1 MGQTVG
7 RDLFT
12 KSPSNAADVK
22 SAENPKLDE
31 NELDEAA
38 KRVFEWLDQKKQGS
52 LTLREVRNTV
62 PGLYLPH
69 SLPALYYFDE
79 EMDGS
84 FDFGEIVKLL
94 RYCRKQK
101 KRVKKQLRKDPEKVS
116 VLRRAIDEGILSGK
130 NALCASEVRKITSCS
145 KYRCVYKTRKN
156 GQGSTDKESSEV
168 GELPPRSDSV
178 SPVGD
183 KALKRSDSLV
193 SETNAAIEAAAVVM
207 SSELAEAEPSCS
219 KLDLPNGLE
228 GQQQGEGRTQSVSM
242 FGSQRE
248 FSFQSTSDILKQ
260 ENECPRLDTDS
271 SAPVAA
277 QLDTT
282 PLLSCL
288 GEELSSAA
296 LNAAMAER
304 MIQDCIANLANQ
316 LHDSAHRDKYM
327 EWLWKLTNC
336 DKKDVISLEELH
348 LLLDALEEDGINI
361 KELMFSDSGDPKD
374 PVDKR
379 IMDEYNTTHTG
390 YLSREEFMVLADLVV
405 REYENWQARHV
416 EIIGDYELNHVLG
429 YGSQGVVRCATKIAT
444 GERFAAKLVKRG
456 KCSDLSR
463 LDREIHVMTMLDH
476 PNIVRLEEVIESDD
490 NLYLIMELCGGGS
503 LFSKRSSRSGYVNP
517 LDEDTA
523 RFYVRQL
530 FEGLAYC
537 HERGVA
543 HRDLR
548 LDNLMLDND
557 GNLKITDFG
566 HAGVFKKGWDLFS
579 TTLVGSLYHLS
590 PEQIKGVCYSGEK
603 IDIWSSGVVVYC
615 LLVGQPPFRANDVS
629 ELLNDIVQ
637 GNYEM
642 PENLSPEAQELIRS
656 LLQVEPEKRP
666 TCRDVLNMR
675 WFHVGPEKR
684 LILDVFEMPLPESWR
699 SLSTLEIQEKAMRL
713 LKDLDI
719 HQHPADLAY
728 NRKLC
733 RGQEWSLKCYYPH
746 DGLKFYVSLFT
757 RPPISP
763 VSSAAGSENS
773 EMDSAALLKE
783 LCLDGYSAEV
793 ELGQNALLNSQDSPG
808 SVDGVADDIA
818 ANVLNST
825 QESTRNKDKVP
836 CYDRDFESVCEPFIE
851 FRHRDGSCQRFSEV
865 VRQFE
870 KIAFEG
876 VNNNL
881 V

>member
-7 RDLFT
+7 RDLFA
-12 KSPSNAADVK
+12 KSASGADVK
-22 SAENPKLDE
+22 NTENRKLDE
-31 NELDEAA
+31 NELDQAA
-38 KRVFEWLDQKKQGS
+38 RRVFEWLDQKKQGS

-79 EMDGS
+79 EMDGA

-94 RYCRKQK
+94 RYCRRQK
-101 KRVKKQLRKDPEKVS
+101 KRVKKELRKDPQKVS
-116 VLRRAIDEGILSGK
+116 VLRKAIDEGILSGE
-130 NALCASEVRKITSCS
+130 NALCASEVRKITSCN
-145 KYRCVYKTRKN
+145 KYRCVYKTRKT
-156 GQGSTDKESSEV
+156 GQEKSDRCGTDTREIPS
-168 GELPPRSDSV
+168 RSDSV
-178 SPVGD
+178 SPAGD
-183 KALKRSDSLV
+183 KCLRRSDSLV
-193 SETNAAIEAAAVVM
+193 SETNAAIEAVAVLM
-207 SSELAEAEPSCS
+207 SSELAEPESSCS
-219 KLDLPNGLE
+219 KLDVSNSSLD
-228 GQQQGEGRTQSVSM
+228 QQKQGEESRSQSVSM

-248 FSFQSTSDILKQ
+248 FSFQSTGGMPGS
-260 ENECPRLDTDS
+260 ENPSVGTDNP
-271 SAPVAA
+271 AEFAG
-277 QLDTT
+277 QLDNT

-296 LNAAMAER
+296 LNAAMAEK
-304 MIQDCIANLANQ
+304 MIQDCISNLANQ

-361 KELMFSDSGDPKD
+361 RELMFSDSGDPKD
-374 PVDKR
+374 SVDKR

-390 YLSREEFMVLADLVV
+390 YLSRDEFMVLADLVV
-405 REYENWQARHV
+405 REYENWQTRHV

-429 YGSQGVVRCATKIAT
+429 YGSQGVVRCATKVET

-523 RFYVRQL
+523 RFYLRQL
-530 FEGLAYC
+530 FNALAYC

-603 IDIWSSGVVVYC
+603 VDVWSSGVVVYC

-642 PENLSPEAQELIRS
+642 PESLSPEAQELIRS
-656 LLQVEPEKRP
+656 LLQVDPEKRP
-666 TCRDVLNMR
+666 SCQDVLRMK
-675 WFHVGPEKR
+675 WFHSGPEKR
-684 LILDVFEMPLPESWR
+684 LILNLFEMSLPESWR
-699 SLSTLEIQEKAMRL
+699 CLSVLEVQQRVITL
-713 LKDLDI
+713 LKELDI
-719 HQHPADLAY
+719 HQHPADLVY

-757 RPPISP
+757 RPPVSP
-763 VSSAAGSENS
+763 VSSTATSEND
-773 EMDSAALLKE
+773 EVDSAAMLKE
-783 LCLDGYSAEV
+783 LCFDGYSAEV
-793 ELGQNALLNSQDSPG
+793 EGSQNTSFEKADSPF
-808 SVDGVADDIA
+808 SVDEKAENNTE
-818 ANVLNST
+818 NVLNGLPQITTECKEDNVASFGY
-825 QESTRNKDKVP
+825 S
-836 CYDRDFESVCEPFIE
+836 FESAFEPFIE
-851 FRHRDGSCQRFSEV
+851 FRHRDGSCQRFSEA

-870 KIAFEG
+870 KMALE
-876 VNNNL
+876 NWRK
-881 V
+881 

>member
-12 KSPSNAADVK
+12 RSSSSTDLKNV
-22 SAENPKLDE
+22 ENRKLDE
-31 NELDEAA
+31 NELDQAA
-38 KRVFEWLDQKKQGS
+38 RRVFEWLDQKKQGS

-101 KRVKKQLRKDPEKVS
+101 KRVKKELRKDPEKVS
-116 VLRRAIDEGILSGK
+116 VLRKAIDEGILSGE

-145 KYRCVYKTRKN
+145 KYRCVYKTRKT
-156 GQGSTDKESSEV
+156 GQGNV
-168 GELPPRSDSV
+168 LELQDVPPRSDSV
-178 SPVGD
+178 SPSCE
-183 KALKRSDSLV
+183 KSLKRSDSLV
-193 SETNAAIEAAAVVM
+193 SETNAAIEVAAVVM
-207 SSELAEAEPSCS
+207 SSELAESEGSCS
-219 KLDLPNGLE
+219 KLEFSKCTGDSKRQE
-228 GQQQGEGRTQSVSM
+228 GENRSQSVSM

-248 FSFQSTSDILKQ
+248 FSFQSTNDILKQ
-260 ENECPRLDTDS
+260 ESENPSLSADS
-271 SAPVAA
+271 STNVSG
-277 QLDTT
+277 QVDST

-304 MIQDCIANLANQ
+304 MIQDCISNLANQ

-336 DKKDVISLEELH
+336 DKKDVITLEELH

-361 KELMFSDSGDPKD
+361 KELMFSDSGDPRD

-390 YLSREEFMVLADLVV
+390 YLSRDEFMVLADLVV
-405 REYENWQARHV
+405 REYQNWQTRHV

-429 YGSQGVVRCATKIAT
+429 YGSQGVVRCATKIET

-523 RFYVRQL
+523 RFYLHQL

-603 IDIWSSGVVVYC
+603 IDVWSSGVVVYC

-637 GNYEM
+637 GNYEL
-642 PENLSPEAQELIRS
+642 PCDLSPEAQELIRS
-656 LLQVEPEKRP
+656 LLQVDPEKRP
-666 TCRDVLNMR
+666 TCREVLTMK
-675 WFHVGPEKR
+675 WFHIGPEKR
-684 LILDVFEMPLPESWR
+684 LILNVFEMPLPVCWR
-699 SLSTLEIQEKAMRL
+699 CLSSTEVQEKTIAF
-713 LKDLDI
+713 LKEMDV
-719 HQHPADLAY
+719 HQHPADLPY
-728 NRKLC
+728 NRRLC

-757 RPPISP
+757 RPPVSP
-763 VSSAAGSENS
+763 VSSTATSEND
-773 EMDSAALLKE
+773 EVDSAALLKE

-793 ELGQNALLNSQDSPG
+793 EAFQNTSFDNTDSPF
-808 SVDGVADDIA
+808 SMDGREDIVAEV
-818 ANVLNST
+818 VLNSVKPASCNDR
-825 QESTRNKDKVP
+825 EDNVP
-836 CYDRDFESVCEPFIE
+836 SCEYHFESVFEPFVE

-870 KIAFEG
+870 KMALE
-876 VNNNL
+876 NWRK
-881 V
+881 